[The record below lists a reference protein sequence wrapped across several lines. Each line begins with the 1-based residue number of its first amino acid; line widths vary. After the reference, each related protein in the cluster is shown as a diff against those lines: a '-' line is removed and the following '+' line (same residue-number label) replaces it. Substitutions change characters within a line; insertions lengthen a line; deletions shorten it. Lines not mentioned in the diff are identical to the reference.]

1 MKILLSQIMSQKN
14 ISVRQLE
21 MMSGIPRSTIS
32 DIMNGH
38 QSPRLDTLEV
48 ISKAMKCRI
57 TDLFE
62 SEYK

>member
-21 MMSGIPRSTIS
+21 ILSGIPRSTIA

-48 ISKAMKCRI
+48 FAGAMKCRI

-62 SEYK
+62 SDLK